1 MMKRLQMKFKCA
13 NGKAYNMSVQN
24 PKEGLDAD
32 AVKGAFKTIVDNKL
46 IVNKDGSEVIA
57 MDGAKIITTSTEVLF

>member
-1 MMKRLQMKFKCA
+1 MKRLQMKFKCA
-13 NGKAYNMSVQN
+13 NDKAYNMCLQN
-24 PKEGLDAD
+24 PAEGLDAD
-32 AVKGAFKTIVDNKL
+32 AVKGAFKTIVEKKL

>member
-13 NGKAYNMSVQN
+13 NGKAYNISLQN
-24 PKEGLDAD
+24 PAEGLDAD

-46 IVNKDGSEVIA
+46 IVNKDGSEVMA
-57 MDGAKIITTSTEVLF
+57 MDGAKVITTTTEVLF